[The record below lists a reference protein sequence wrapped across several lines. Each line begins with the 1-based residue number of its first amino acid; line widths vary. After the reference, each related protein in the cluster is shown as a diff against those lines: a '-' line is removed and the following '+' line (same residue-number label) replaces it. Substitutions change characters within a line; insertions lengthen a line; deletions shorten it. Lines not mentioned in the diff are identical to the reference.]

1 MNATDS
7 DRSAE
12 RAALVH
18 LIQRE
23 VRETA
28 RYTGRSELQGRVI
41 DAIAEVPRERFV
53 REFEVQSAYDNAPL
67 PIGHRQTISQPY
79 IVALMTDLLE
89 PQPHHVVLEIGTGCG
104 YQSAVL
110 SGLVSQVY
118 SVEVIAELA
127 DGARARLNNLGY
139 ANITTRQGDGNL
151 GWQENAPY
159 DGIIVTAGAPAVPP
173 ALIEQL
179 KPGGRL
185 VIPVNDGMH
194 QMLRRISLDPDGY
207 ARIEDVLPV
216 AFVPLVRASD
226 RLRP

>member
-7 DRSAE
+7 NQSAD
-12 RAALVH
+12 RAALVR

-28 RYTGRSELQGRVI
+28 RFTGRSELHPRVI
-41 DAIAEVPRERFV
+41 DAIAQVPRERFV
-53 REFEVQSAYDNAPL
+53 PEFEVDRAYDNAPL

-79 IVALMTDLLE
+79 IVALMTDLLDS
-89 PQPHHVVLEIGTGCG
+89 QPDHVVLEIGTGCG

-127 DGARARLNNLGY
+127 DGARARLRNLGY
-139 ANITTRQGDGNL
+139 ANVTIRQGDGNL

-159 DGIIVTAGAPAVPP
+159 DGIIVTAGAPTVPP
-173 ALIEQL
+173 ALIAQL
-179 KPGGRL
+179 KPSGRL

-194 QMLRRISLDPDGY
+194 QMLRCITLDPDGH

-216 AFVPLVRASD
+216 AFVPLVKAPDPR
-226 RLRP
+226 RP